1 MEMKEFFNFD
11 EIFGDFEFNNEFMK
25 SIKREFN
32 EIENMIKSGKLRG
45 KWDVKKIDEPGR
57 KGYVIQGRFWSDQP
71 LEPLEPFNPFEPLNP
86 VRRRPVPKRP
96 FEIKEGDLKET
107 REPLTDVFEEDETV
121 KIYVELPGENKD
133 DIQLNV
139 SVGKVEVK
147 AKNFYKMIDLPTSN
161 VNLENAASKYKNGVL
176 EVTIPKNK
184 KTHEKDTRKISI
196 D

>member
-1 MEMKEFFNFD
+1 MEMKEFFNLD
-11 EIFGDFEFNNEFMK
+11 GIFGDFEFNNGFMK
-25 SIKREFN
+25 SIKRELN
-32 EIENMIKSGKLRG
+32 EIENMIKNGKLKG

-86 VRRRPVPKRP
+86 VRRRPVLKRP
-96 FEIKEGDLKET
+96 FEITEGNLKEA

-121 KIYVELPGENKD
+121 KIYVELPGEDKD

-139 SVGKVEVK
+139 TAGKVEVK

-161 VNLENAASKYKNGVL
+161 VNLEKAASKYKNGVL

-184 KTHEKDTRKISI
+184 KTPEKDTRKISI